1 MILHTDSYNIAYQP
15 YQAYHTLNHMTYI
28 QKIELDIVVMTTG
41 TVIGRL
47 IGRLESSISLQPKNS
62 FIQYHNQIH
71 QYINQNLDSWLRD
84 GHRM

>member
-1 MILHTDSYNIAYQP
+1 M
-15 YQAYHTLNHMTYI
+15 M
-28 QKIELDIVVMTTG
+28 TG

-71 QYINQNLDSWLRD
+71 QYINQNPSIYHQNSSKSINIHQYSSIYILIYTYTNNYVAAAARRAERR
-84 GHRM
+84 G